1 MFLKS
6 SLLSRNPLSD
16 EQEEGGKK
24 KERGGKKK
32 EGGGE
37 TKKGTFKLCILVQ
50 ETDLAEL

>member
-24 KERGGKKK
+24 KERGG
-32 EGGGE
+32 E